1 MTIAAMR
8 HNNPGDVSLPIK
20 GWAGPGKIV
29 GVEGQAGYAEF
40 PTMQIGFEAFQQR
53 VRSYIDEGR
62 TTIALIGKV
71 YATDP
76 HWPRAVSEIAGI
88 GLNVKLNPNNA
99 AQMATVAA
107 AIIRQETGKTLAQL
121 GIHSTPVAPPAPA
134 PNPND
139 DTALIKAVAMGTLQD
154 DDR

>member
-20 GWAGPGKIV
+20 GWNGPGKIV

-53 VRSYIDEGR
+53 IRSYIDEGR
-62 TTIALIGKV
+62 ATIALIGKV

-88 GLNVKLNPNNA
+88 GLNVKLNPANA
-99 AQMATVAA
+99 SQMATVAA

-121 GIHSTPVAPPAPA
+121 GISHPAPKPA